1 MFQKRIFGAIR
12 LWPDAAIHN
21 NLFPRINL
29 PIFSRTEK
37 NFFRIS
43 RGEGRFGSIFVW
55 FERES
60 GFRRSLPEALEE
72 AAVAAVAAVL
82 RPELAAAE
90 LRAAD
95 TQKAK
100 PRQTFV

>member
-1 MFQKRIFGAIR
+1 MFQKRGFGVFCFRKEATIR
-12 LWPDAAIHN
+12 NFYSDDK
-21 NLFPRINL
+21 FTD
-29 PIFSRTEK
+29 FFRTEK

-60 GFRRSLPEALEE
+60 RFRRSLPEALEE

>member
-1 MFQKRIFGAIR
+1 MFCFRKEATIR
-12 LWPDAAIHN
+12 NFYSDDK
-21 NLFPRINL
+21 FTD
-29 PIFSRTEK
+29 FFRTEK

-72 AAVAAVAAVL
+72 AAVAAVL

>member
-1 MFQKRIFGAIR
+1 MFQKRGFGVFCFRKEATIR
-12 LWPDAAIHN
+12 NFYSDDK
-21 NLFPRINL
+21 FTD
-29 PIFSRTEK
+29 FFRTEK

-43 RGEGRFGSIFVW
+43 RGECRFGSIFVW